1 MGRVPLSTAF
11 SFYEDPSMHPSQYNV
26 KKRML
31 ICCFLERFPY
41 IFYVR
46 TMIDILDGNPKKTN
60 ILLPISYQI
69 ISIYAPRKAH

>member
-46 TMIDILDGNPKKTN
+46 TMIDILDGNPKKNKYFAT
-60 ILLPISYQI
+60 YQLSDNLDI
-69 ISIYAPRKAH
+69 RTS